1 LFKLWQKDKVHVKE
15 EKENIKEEEHH
26 KVVVVCCLHFMDNQW
41 GKEVVCIEKYPEL
54 VFLNPYGD
62 QESMPRHQF
71 RQPM

>member
-1 LFKLWQKDKVHVKE
+1 MCYICVQNFDILMNAVVGAQHLFKFILYESKT
-15 EKENIKEEEHH
+15 
-26 KVVVVCCLHFMDNQW
+26 
-41 GKEVVCIEKYPEL
+41 EL